1 MVRPTEHQFVKDKIS
16 YIIEVKEV
24 LSFQISELSKQIKG
38 TLVSLSSLA
47 AISDQEKIRKVTI
60 IVKRGTL
67 LGVHISVFLKY
78 FWVVV

>member
-60 IVKRGTL
+60 IVNMRGTL
-67 LGVHISVFLKY
+67 LGFISVY
-78 FWVVV
+78 F

>member
-24 LSFQISELSKQIKG
+24 LSFQILELSKQIKG

-60 IVKRGTL
+60 IVNMNCQ
-67 LGVHISVFLKY
+67 
-78 FWVVV
+78 